1 MAKKTKVSVK
11 GEVLPAVEVF
21 VDNPVQALA
30 KQLVEL
36 PVVEPVLQFI
46 MLVGLPGS
54 GKSTWVKEFVKGAL
68 DNYVIIST
76 DEFIDE
82 YAAANNVSYNEAFKL
97 LDLKEVEKKMY
108 EKLEVAVYENK
119 HIIWDQT
126 NTSVKTRAKKLSKIP
141 NKYMK
146 YAKYFDISE
155 EDLNARLYKRAKEE
169 DKFIPH
175 TVLQSMKD
183 SLVEPSTTEGFNY
196 IL

>member
-1 MAKKTKVSVK
+1 
-11 GEVLPAVEVF
+11 
-21 VDNPVQALA
+21 VQALA